1 MCVQGRRTPALSTAQ
16 SRVRRAT
23 AGRPEEIS
31 RDEIR
36 SLGAAVPALSHP
48 HLTEPRRTTRSQCHR
63 RHVGRLGSHRSQQR
77 ACAGREALLP
87 RGPRSARSHPGSHRG
102 TAAAAAAALP
112 FPAAE
117 AAGSGQPRSAMRRS
131 GGIAALPAGSIMPTP
146 PCRRGA
152 AMPSAILRCAPFR
165 ALPARPP
172 VPSASGRALPL
183 PQRPA
188 PRHGPQW

>member
-1 MCVQGRRTPALSTAQ
+1 MRSAASGQLCPRSATRTSHNRCAPPALSATTAILDD
-16 SRVRRAT
+16 SALTALSSAHARGGRRYSPGGRGPPAAIPAAT
-23 AGRPEEIS
+23 AARPPPPPPPFPS
-31 RDEIR
+31 
-36 SLGAAVPALSHP
+36 
-48 HLTEPRRTTRSQCHR
+48 
-63 RHVGRLGSHRSQQR
+63 
-77 ACAGREALLP
+77 
-87 RGPRSARSHPGSHRG
+87 
-102 TAAAAAAALP
+102 LP

-152 AMPSAILRCAPFR
+152 AMPSAILRCALFR